1 MTTLFSSGIAASGDI
16 NRQEFIQEIEKA
28 AKKGNAI
35 SFNRSITDE
44 YLKDLLR
51 DGSIFKE
58 RLSRLQSLNINFE
71 VYSKISDAAVMN
83 LVNSCPKLSKIN
95 LKSCVSITD
104 RAIVELSKKCQY
116 LEEINLSWCDISEK
130 V

>member
-1 MTTLFSSGIAASGDI
+1 MTKLFSSGIAASGDI

-58 RLSRLQSLNINFE
+58 RLSHITTCTTVWYRPGVFKAENWASL
-71 VYSKISDAAVMN
+71 
-83 LVNSCPKLSKIN
+83 L
-95 LKSCVSITD
+95 
-104 RAIVELSKKCQY
+104 
-116 LEEINLSWCDISEK
+116 
-130 V
+130 